1 MSRQRAVHISL
12 LWLYLMLPALL
23 CKNLHCYFSPYLT
36 AEEQGTFKL
45 VVTECPPKEVCYKA
59 QGRYGTHNGLVHRGC
74 MLLEKCGQVKKISLR
89 GAIYN
94 TSYSCCD
101 WSHCNSGTGITT
113 NFVTL
118 FIIIGGR
125 SLTLIGL

>member
-1 MSRQRAVHISL
+1 MHISPL
-12 LWLYLMLPALL
+12 LIYLMLPTLL
-23 CKNLHCYFSPYLT
+23 CKNLLCYFSLYETLET
-36 AEEQGTFKL
+36 KGIFKP

-59 QGRYGTHNGLVHRGC
+59 EGRYGNHTGLTHRGC
-74 MLLEKCGQVKKISLR
+74 MLLKNCNEVKKINLR

-101 WSHCNSGTGITT
+101 WSYCNSGTDVST

-118 FIIIGGR
+118 FIIMGGL
-125 SLTLIGL
+125 SLKLIGL